1 VTAPFFSRLPAG
13 LGRWLRPAVVVLGVV
28 VLLRVLDGPGES
40 FWTQVVTRAIILV
53 VFAVSADLVWGYTG
67 VFTLGHAIPF
77 GVGGYAA
84 GLLADRFGWSEM
96 IPLVI
101 AAAAAAAAVGAI
113 TGLLLFLGRQP
124 LTAIAVS
131 LATLAL
137 SFVAERVAFGWS
149 FLGAANGLP
158 GLPIPTLFGWRV
170 EPGVPFFVAALIT
183 LLAVYVAS
191 TRLVESRLGLV
202 MRAVRDDEVRAAYL
216 GYAVGHVR
224 FAVFV
229 VSNGLAGL
237 AGALFAL
244 HEGFVGPTQIGVVLS
259 TQVLLWLVL
268 GGRGVL
274 LGAVVGVG
282 IVEVAGRGI
291 ADEYPRQWPVIL
303 GVVLL
308 VFVTALPGGIV
319 DGWRRLRRRAGTA
332 GPPTNGV
339 VAAAPEP
346 TGSGTS

>member
-1 VTAPFFSRLPAG
+1 MTTPTPSRWRVA
-13 LGRWLRPAVVVLGVV
+13 LGRLWRPALVVLAVV
-28 VLLRVLDGPGES
+28 VLLRVVDGPGES
-40 FWTQVVTRAIILV
+40 FWTQVVTRAIILTL
-53 VFAVSADLVWGYTG
+53 FAISADVAWGYTG

-77 GVGGYAA
+77 GVGGYTA
-84 GLLADRFGWSEM
+84 GLLADRFGWAEV
-96 IPLVI
+96 IPLTV
-101 AAAAAAAAVGAI
+101 AAAVVATAVGAV

-131 LATLAL
+131 LTTLAL
-137 SFVAERVAFGWS
+137 SFAAERIAFGWS

-158 GLPIPTLFGWRV
+158 GLPIPTLFGWRL
-170 EPGVPFFVAALIT
+170 EPGVPFFAVAMVT
-183 LLAVYVAS
+183 LLIVFTAAS
-191 TRLVESRLGLV
+191 RIVESRVGLV

-216 GYAVGHVR
+216 GYDAGRVR
-224 FAVFV
+224 FTVFV
-229 VSNGLAGL
+229 GTNALAGF

-274 LGAVVGVG
+274 LGAVIGVG

-303 GVVLL
+303 GIVLL
-308 VFVTALPGGIV
+308 LFVTVLPGGIV
-319 DGWRRLRRRAGTA
+319 DGWRRLRGRGGAQRGPSGTA
-332 GPPTNGV
+332 DAVPS
-339 VAAAPEP
+339 A
-346 TGSGTS
+346 TGSVTS

>member
-1 VTAPFFSRLPAG
+1 V
-13 LGRWLRPAVVVLGVV
+13 LGRCWRPAIVVLGVV
-28 VLLRVLDGPGES
+28 VLLRLLDGSDGS
-40 FWTQVVTRAIILV
+40 FWTQAVTRAMILV
-53 VFAVSADLVWGYTG
+53 LFAVSADLLWGYTG

-77 GVGGYAA
+77 GVGGYTA
-84 GLLADRFGWSEM
+84 GLLAERLGWSEVL
-96 IPLVI
+96 PLAI
-101 AAAAAAAAVGAI
+101 AAAAAAAAIGAI
-113 TGLLLFLGRQP
+113 MGLLLFLGRQP

-131 LATLAL
+131 LTTLAL

-149 FLGAANGLP
+149 FLGAANGIP
-158 GLPIPTLFGWRV
+158 GLPIPTLFGWRL

-183 LLAVYVAS
+183 LLVTYFAAS
-191 TRLVESRLGLV
+191 HLVESRVGLV

-216 GYAVGHVR
+216 GYAVGHIR
-224 FAVFV
+224 FVVFV
-229 VSNGLAGL
+229 ASNALAGL

-274 LGAVVGVG
+274 LGAVIGVA
-282 IVEVAGRGI
+282 IVEVAGRRI

-308 VFVTALPGGIV
+308 MFVTALPGGIV
-319 DGWRRLRRRAGTA
+319 DGWRRLRKRGRAER
-332 GPPTNGV
+332 PSNGGV
-339 VAAAPEP
+339 EVASAS

>member
-1 VTAPFFSRLPAG
+1 MTTPFSSRLPAA
-13 LGRWLRPAVVVLGVV
+13 LGRWWRPAIVVLGIV

-40 FWTQVVTRAIILV
+40 FWTQVVTRAMILV
-53 VFAVSADLVWGYTG
+53 LFAVSADLVWGYTG

-77 GVGGYAA
+77 GVGGYTA
-84 GLLADRFGWSEM
+84 GLLADRFGWSEV
-96 IPLVI
+96 LLLSLAAAV
-101 AAAAAAAAVGAI
+101 AAAAIGAI

-131 LATLAL
+131 LTTLAL
-137 SFVAERVAFGWS
+137 SFVAERIAFGWS

-158 GLPIPTLFGWRV
+158 GLPIPTLFGWRI
-170 EPGVPFFVAALIT
+170 EPGVPFFIAALVS
-183 LLAVYVAS
+183 LFVAYVAS
-191 TRLVESRLGLV
+191 SHLVESRVGLV

-216 GYAVGHVR
+216 GYAVGHIR

-229 VSNGLAGL
+229 ASNALAGL

-274 LGAVVGVG
+274 LGAVIGVA

-319 DGWRRLRRRAGTA
+319 DGWRRLRDRGRTGRSSS
-332 GPPTNGV
+332 GGV
-339 VAAAPEP
+339 EVASAS
-346 TGSGTS
+346 TGSGAS